1 MSQAL
6 IDAEFVAPRQTD
18 AAVVVTM
25 PRARNRVLP
34 LVISAGAV
42 ILLAL
47 TFRPVIEGDG
57 VGYYSYLHAI
67 FVSHN
72 LSFESEYAAAIA
84 SHTPVLLQ
92 SVTARSAA
100 GHLTDFFPIGPAI
113 LSSPTYLIALAF
125 DPSGEPQYGAPFLQA
140 FTFAS
145 LFYGLAGLGICYLLA
160 SAVVNRRS
168 AALGVLVAAFATPYV
183 FYLLSDPSYSH
194 TFSVFC
200 VSAFLYVWW
209 KGPPATYRGW
219 LVLGVLGGLMAM
231 TRFQDGL
238 LVAVL
243 LVDVKKLRRPAVM
256 LIPGLFIGFAP
267 QLVVDYAQFGTVLP
281 QRPPGEA
288 LDPLAGQYLSVL
300 FSSSQGLLTWT
311 PAALFAALGI
321 FLLKDRRLKV
331 ACLIGFIMEILVIGS
346 APDSVGYAFGQRR
359 LLDLLPFATIGFA
372 GLAARLEP
380 WMRWVA
386 AGALMLWNLTLM
398 AGYEYLFPTG
408 DPGFA
413 HLTVG
418 QLSAVPY
425 LPRLVAKGAVVR
437 DLVLWGEAHTTFQPL
452 PALSMLVLEA
462 ACVAAAGGTMW
473 FLGRRARSETET
485 QATSP

>member
-18 AAVVVTM
+18 VAVLVTM
-25 PRARNRVLP
+25 PRPRNRVLP

-84 SHTPVLLQ
+84 SHTPVYEP
-92 SVTARSAA
+92 SVTARSTT
-100 GHLTDFFPIGPAI
+100 GHLTDFFPVGPAL
-113 LSSPTYLIALAF
+113 LSTPAYLIALAF
-125 DPSGEPQYGAPFLQA
+125 QPSGEPQYGAPFLDA
-140 FTFAS
+140 FAFAS
-145 LFYGLAGLGICYLLA
+145 LLYGLGGLAICYVLA
-160 SAVVNRRS
+160 AAIVDRRS
-168 AALGVLVAAFATPYV
+168 ALLGVLVAAFATPYV
-183 FYLLSDPSYSH
+183 FYLLSEPSYSH
-194 TFSVFC
+194 TFSVFA

-219 LVLGVLGGLMAM
+219 LLLGVLGGLMAM

-238 LVAVL
+238 LMAVL
-243 LVDVKKLRRPAVM
+243 LVDVKKLRRPAALLM
-256 LIPGLFIGFAP
+256 PGLFIGFAP
-267 QLVVDYAQFGTVLP
+267 QLVMDYAQFGTVLP

-288 LDPLAGQYLSVL
+288 LSPLAGHHVDIL

-311 PAALFAALGI
+311 PAAAIAVLGI
-321 FLLKDRRLKV
+321 WLLRDRRMQI
-331 ACLIGFIMEILVIGS
+331 ACLIGFVLEVLVIGS
-346 APDSVGYAFGQRR
+346 TPDSPGNAFGQRR
-359 LLDLLPFATIGFA
+359 LLDLLPFMVIGFTA
-372 GLAARLEP
+372 VADRLQS
-380 WMRWVA
+380 WISWAA
-386 AGALMLWNLTLM
+386 AGALIFWNLTLM

-425 LPRLVAKGAVVR
+425 LPRLLAKGAVVR
-437 DLVLWGEAHTTFQPL
+437 DLVLWSQAHSTYQPGL
-452 PALSMLVLEA
+452 GISLLVLETI
-462 ACVAAAGGTMW
+462 CVAAAAGLLWLLT
-473 FLGRRARSETET
+473 GRVTTTET
-485 QATSP
+485 QVAAR